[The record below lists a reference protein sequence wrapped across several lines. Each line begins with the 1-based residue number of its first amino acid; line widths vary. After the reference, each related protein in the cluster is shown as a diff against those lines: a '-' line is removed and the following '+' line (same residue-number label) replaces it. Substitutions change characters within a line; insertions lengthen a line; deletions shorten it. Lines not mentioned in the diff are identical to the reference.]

1 MKNEDIAFIAGLGT
15 GFLIGLLVMFVLC
28 VSTMTDNKTLLEKG
42 LVEWR
47 ADPQTGEIT
56 LHFFIDD
63 EKVEEK
69 N

>member
-15 GFLIGLLVMFVLC
+15 GLLMGILIMLAIC
-28 VSTMTDNKTLLEKG
+28 VSTMTDHKTLFEKG

-47 ADPQTGEIT
+47 ADPQTGETT